1 MGNGF
6 ACMPSKDPKRGT
18 DGSGGV
24 LGSRGKRVSGS
35 GIGSWRKRGMSEED
49 EMLHRQ
55 ALAIARQQLSQR
67 FEGSMSRRVDGSM
80 SRWIGAGGNGSVS
93 SRRRDLPDS
102 LKQVDT
108 LN

>member
-6 ACMPSKDPKRGT
+6 ACMPGKDPGRG
-18 DGSGGV
+18 GNGAGRS
-24 LGSRGKRVSGS
+24 KRVP
-35 GIGSWRKRGMSEED
+35 GSWRKRGMSEED

-80 SRWIGAGGNGSVS
+80 SRRIGAGGGNGSVS

-102 LKQVDT
+102 LKQVAT
-108 LN
+108 L

>member
-6 ACMPSKDPKRGT
+6 ACMPGKDTTGGT
-18 DGSGGV
+18 NGGEF
-24 LGSRGKRVSGS
+24 GSRSKWAPGS
-35 GIGSWRKRGMSEED
+35 LRKRGMPEED

-55 ALAIARQQLSQR
+55 ALAIAQQQLSHR

-80 SRWIGAGGNGSVS
+80 SRRIGAGGNGSVS

-102 LKQVDT
+102 FKQACI
-108 LN
+108 

>member
-6 ACMPSKDPKRGT
+6 ACLPGKDTTRGT
-18 DGSGGV
+18 NSGGFGSRSKRAPGSG
-24 LGSRGKRVSGS
+24 L
-35 GIGSWRKRGMSEED
+35 GSWRKRGMSEED

-80 SRWIGAGGNGSVS
+80 SRRIGAGGNGSVS

-102 LKQVDT
+102 LKQVSI
-108 LN
+108 